1 MVFPYVHLLNKF
13 LCKSFITYLH
23 FTTNY
28 SLNMKKY
35 ALLCLA
41 SCLVSSQLFLSCS
54 EASKPSADKAPATD
68 EGNVQRGRY
77 LVTTMGCNDCHSPK
91 IFTDHGPEP
100 DSNLLLS
107 GHPSSIPV
115 AKFDTATAKNWV
127 LFHPMN
133 TIAAGPWGITFS
145 ANLTPD
151 STGIGGWTE
160 EQFSLALRHGK
171 SKGLE
176 AGRML
181 LPPMPWANYVHLNDE
196 DLHAI
201 FIYLKSIKP
210 VHNVVPQPIP
220 PAQ

>member
-1 MVFPYVHLLNKF
+1 MFKPLTAVIALCVF
-13 LCKSFITYLH
+13 
-23 FTTNY
+23 
-28 SLNMKKY
+28 
-35 ALLCLA
+35 CLIFSS
-41 SCLVSSQLFLSCS
+41 SCNDSAKQTAAGNSS
-54 EASKPSADKAPATD
+54 ETVV
-68 EGNVQRGRY
+68 ERGRY

-91 IFTDHGPEP
+91 VFTDHGPEP

-107 GHPSSIPV
+107 GHPSAIPV
-115 AKFDTATAKNWV
+115 AKFDTATARNWV

-133 TIAAGPWGITFS
+133 TIAAGPWGITFA

-171 SKGLE
+171 SKGL
-176 AGRML
+176 ASARML
-181 LPPMPWANYVHLNDE
+181 LPPMPWTNYAQLSDD

-201 FIYLKSIKP
+201 FSYLKSLKP

-220 PAQ
+220 PGSIAAK